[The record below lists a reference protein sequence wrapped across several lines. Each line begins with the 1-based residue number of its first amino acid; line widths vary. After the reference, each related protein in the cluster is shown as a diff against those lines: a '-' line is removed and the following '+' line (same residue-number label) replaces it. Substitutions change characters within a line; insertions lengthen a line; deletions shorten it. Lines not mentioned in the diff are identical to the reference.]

1 MVKDDGREKGLETI
15 SRIRMSHCHNS
26 VGQGKNCF
34 LKDSQVKG

>member
-15 SRIRMSHCHNS
+15 IRIRMLHCHNS

-34 LKDSQVKG
+34 LKESQGKG